1 MAPDGE
7 AAWDKEGAGAGPGE
21 GPMPEGIEWV
31 KGRGLVDL
39 EKVRLRN
46 QGSTS
51 SSGSGSEAST
61 ASASTA
67 SDATPRRQ
75 VLPFEAADRPDFG
88 YLERLL
94 REYEK
99 APHRRR

>member
-1 MAPDGE
+1 MASDGE
-7 AAWDKEGAGAGPGE
+7 VAWSKERARTGPGE
-21 GPMPEGIEWV
+21 GAMPEGIEWV

-46 QGSTS
+46 QGSS
-51 SSGSGSEAST
+51 SSGSEAST
-61 ASASTA
+61 ASASTASAA